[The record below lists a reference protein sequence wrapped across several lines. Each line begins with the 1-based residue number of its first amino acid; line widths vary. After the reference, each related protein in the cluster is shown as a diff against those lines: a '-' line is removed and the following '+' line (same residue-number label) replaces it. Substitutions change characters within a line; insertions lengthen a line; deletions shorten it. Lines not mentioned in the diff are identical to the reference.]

1 MIICTISHEYQST
14 FHSILVITAW
24 RMHLRTLLHLSLPT
38 RRDSDHDK
46 DANVAAQQN
55 NGLEVVSPKGLFA
68 LQSIQPSYGTM
79 ASIVEA
85 QTCSHTAVAWVVH

>member
-1 MIICTISHEYQST
+1 MCKFPHEYKSA
-14 FHSILVITAW
+14 FLSISVIPSW

-55 NGLEVVSPKGLFA
+55 KGLEVVSPKGLFA
-68 LQSIQPSYGTM
+68 LQCIEPSYGTM
-79 ASIVEA
+79 ASIAEA
-85 QTCSHTAVAWVVH
+85 QTCVPPAAASVVH